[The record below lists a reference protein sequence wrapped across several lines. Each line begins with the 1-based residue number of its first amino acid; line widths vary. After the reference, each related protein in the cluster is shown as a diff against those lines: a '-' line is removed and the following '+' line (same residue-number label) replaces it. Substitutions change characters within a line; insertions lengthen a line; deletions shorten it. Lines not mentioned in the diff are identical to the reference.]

1 MNQSQKIEKTIPF
14 PEYGPKHIFRMHAQ
28 TKVIGEQSPY
38 FAVGGEIFRPGARD
52 WECCGCLHDE
62 ISKAWPEVR
71 PLIALHLSDA
81 LTGEPMHA
89 EANGW
94 YWLAGILGGCG
105 EQYHGGNRE
114 TYGKENDCL
123 GIFADHC
130 RVSRDE
136 AQAIADRMG
145 AEPDNGKRKAM
156 WMEICEGMKPRWAA
170 EAKAGLDLI
179 ERLSQKA
186 A

>member
-1 MNQSQKIEKTIPF
+1 MKQTQRIEKTIPY
-14 PEYGPKHIFRMHAQ
+14 PSYGPKYIFRMHAEIHA
-28 TKVIGEQSPY
+28 IGEQSRY
-38 FAVGGEIFRPGARD
+38 FAVGGEIFKPGRD

-62 ISKAWPEVR
+62 AEQAWPEIK

-81 LTGEPMHA
+81 ETGEPMHA

-94 YWLAGILGGCG
+94 YWLAGALGGCG

-114 TYGKENDCL
+114 TYGEENDCL

-130 RVSRDE
+130 RITRQE
-136 AQAIADRMG
+136 AQAIAD
-145 AEPDNGKRKAM
+145 
-156 WMEICEGMKPRWAA
+156 EIGHLKLNIDRRNAWNRICDEMRPKWAA
-170 EAKAGLDLI
+170 EAKAGRDLI
-179 ERLSQKA
+179 NQLSQQA